1 MCPRRKCTQGQIV
14 SKFIKA
20 VNICDEKILKNI
32 GLNRRVI
39 YQKDISLSETK
50 PTADRGFVSQ
60 DGFSVREEGQG
71 SRIWPRR
78 CKKRKTRRTPLVVEF
93 KLVQLTRGHLAS
105 VTNKLGP
112 KCSMH
117 HFN

>member
-1 MCPRRKCTQGQIV
+1 MRPRRKCTQGQIV

-20 VNICDEKILKNI
+20 VNICDEKILKNV
-32 GLNRRVI
+32 GLNRRVVS
-39 YQKDISLSETK
+39 DISLLETK
-50 PTADRGFVSQ
+50 PTGDRGLVSQ

-93 KLVQLTRGHLAS
+93 KLVQLTRGHLAG